1 MAEVSKRRKAQSG
14 GKTERRRKPAG
25 DVKRSGAHTTEP
37 KCWLCSQPLAA
48 STVASVLGPGI
59 FEVHQHCYEQAMRS

>member
-1 MAEVSKRRKAQSG
+1 MTEASKRRKAQSG
-14 GKTERRRKPAG
+14 GKTEGRRKPAAN
-25 DVKRSGAHTTEP
+25 VKQGGGHTTGP

-48 STVASVLGPGI
+48 GTVASVLGPGI